1 MEQEI
6 LTLQELDS
14 EEWKVRARESVEHA
28 YDEAGNSTVESDA
41 QETLLNFIL
50 NIGGIRRD
58 VYEYLLTPRFRDP
71 SAVAS
76 VGILL
81 CYGAPCEWIELVVEA
96 LDQNSVTGNFY
107 VNEIT
112 EAFKAEIP
120 VAALQQLLRE
130 STTVF
135 DFCQKKIA
143 LMKATQMH
151 TRKGQEKT
159 DILEKADPQEEAM
172 PGKVSKQES
181 GEEPSAA
188 SDGIEAGMAKAVTD
202 AVLAAMKGFLGQKKS
217 TLIVTESKGELDS
230 EPSSWERN
238 DEHKDTI
245 TRRQVKVGILRKQRE
260 EPINIPDPAQEQ
272 EGAEAPEF
280 PDGQEIL
287 DAKMLVTELQKEEK
301 AHSDRVSFFQLL
313 LSRHM
318 RKEFEKLDEDA
329 QVGKIFEIMVEKKY
343 RKDKILS
350 IRKLM
355 NGGMTNEFIFSLLEK
370 DLPEEELTE
379 LCETL
384 VADMPQLEQYSEELV
399 AEDNTEETE

>member
-1 MEQEI
+1 
-6 LTLQELDS
+6 
-14 EEWKVRARESVEHA
+14 
-28 YDEAGNSTVESDA
+28 
-41 QETLLNFIL
+41 
-50 NIGGIRRD
+50 
-58 VYEYLLTPRFRDP
+58 
-71 SAVAS
+71 
-76 VGILL
+76 
-81 CYGAPCEWIELVVEA
+81 
-96 LDQNSVTGNFY
+96 
-107 VNEIT
+107 
-112 EAFKAEIP
+112 
-120 VAALQQLLRE
+120 
-130 STTVF
+130 
-135 DFCQKKIA
+135 
-143 LMKATQMH
+143 
-151 TRKGQEKT
+151 
-159 DILEKADPQEEAM
+159 
-172 PGKVSKQES
+172 
-181 GEEPSAA
+181 
-188 SDGIEAGMAKAVTD
+188 MAKAVTD
-202 AVLAAMKGFLGQKKS
+202 AVLAAMKGFWGQKKS
-217 TLIVTESKGELDS
+217 TLIVTDPKGELDS

-350 IRKLM
+350 IRRLM

-384 VADMPQLEQYSEELV
+384 VADMPQLEQYPEELV

>member
-14 EEWKVRARESVEHA
+14 EEWKARARESVECA

-135 DFCQKKIA
+135 DFCQKKMA

-151 TRKGQEKT
+151 TRNGQEKT

-172 PGKVSKQES
+172 LGKVSKQES

-202 AVLAAMKGFLGQKKS
+202 AVLAAMKGFWGQKKS
-217 TLIVTESKGELDS
+217 TLIVTDPKGELDS

-384 VADMPQLEQYSEELV
+384 VADMPQLEQYLEELV

>member
-28 YDEAGNSTVESDA
+28 YDEAGNSTVESDV

-81 CYGAPCEWIELVVEA
+81 CYGAPCEWIELVVAA

-135 DFCQKKIA
+135 DFCQKKMA

-151 TRKGQEKT
+151 TRNGQEKT

-172 PGKVSKQES
+172 LGKVSKQES

-188 SDGIEAGMAKAVTD
+188 SDGIEVGMAKAVTD
-202 AVLAAMKGFLGQKKS
+202 AVLAAMKGFWGQKKN
-217 TLIVTESKGELDS
+217 TLIVTDPKGELDS

-301 AHSDRVSFFQLL
+301 AHSDRVSFFRLL

-384 VADMPQLEQYSEELV
+384 VADMPQLEQYPEELA

>member
-81 CYGAPCEWIELVVEA
+81 CYGAPCEWIELVVAA

-135 DFCQKKIA
+135 DFCQKKMA

-151 TRKGQEKT
+151 TRNGQEKT

-172 PGKVSKQES
+172 LGKVSKQES

-202 AVLAAMKGFLGQKKS
+202 AVLAAMKGFWGQKKS
-217 TLIVTESKGELDS
+217 TLIVTDPKGELDS
-230 EPSSWERN
+230 EPSSWKRN

-272 EGAEAPEF
+272 ERAEAPEF

-384 VADMPQLEQYSEELV
+384 VADMPQLEQYPEELA
-399 AEDNTEETE
+399 AEDNTGETE

>member
-14 EEWKVRARESVEHA
+14 EEWKARARESVECA

-172 PGKVSKQES
+172 LGKMSKQES

-202 AVLAAMKGFLGQKKS
+202 AVLAAMKGFWGQKKS

-260 EPINIPDPAQEQ
+260 EPINISDPAQEQ

>member
-6 LTLQELDS
+6 LTLQELNS

-172 PGKVSKQES
+172 LEKMSKQES

>member
-14 EEWKVRARESVEHA
+14 EEWKARARESVECA

-135 DFCQKKIA
+135 DFCQKKMA

-151 TRKGQEKT
+151 TRNGQEKT

-172 PGKVSKQES
+172 LGKMSKQES

-202 AVLAAMKGFLGQKKS
+202 AVLAAMKGFWGQKKS
-217 TLIVTESKGELDS
+217 PLIVTEPKDEL
-230 EPSSWERN
+230 E
-238 DEHKDTI
+238 
-245 TRRQVKVGILRKQRE
+245 
-260 EPINIPDPAQEQ
+260 NIPDPAQEQ

-384 VADMPQLEQYSEELV
+384 VADMPQLEQYPEELV
-399 AEDNTEETE
+399 AEDNMEETE

>member
-120 VAALQQLLRE
+120 VAALQQLLCE

-172 PGKVSKQES
+172 LGKMSKQES

-202 AVLAAMKGFLGQKKS
+202 AVLAAMKGFWGQKKS

-260 EPINIPDPAQEQ
+260 EPINISDPAQEQ

>member
-172 PGKVSKQES
+172 LEKMSKQES

-238 DEHKDTI
+238 DEHNDTI

>member
-14 EEWKVRARESVEHA
+14 EECKVRARESVEHA

-135 DFCQKKIA
+135 DFCQKKIV

-151 TRKGQEKT
+151 TRNGQEKT

-172 PGKVSKQES
+172 HGKVSKQES
-181 GEEPSAA
+181 REEPSAA

-217 TLIVTESKGELDS
+217 TLIVTDPKGELDS